1 MSTTT
6 VTPLTTADAETLVT
20 AARTA
25 AEAAGVAVSVTVLDA
40 GGHLLAFRRDDRAV
54 LISGETSTRKAY
66 TALQLNAPTADL
78 VDLVKPDGPFHSL
91 PTALDRPLLF
101 IAGGVPVHRDG
112 KLIGALGIGGGAP
125 EQDHGFATAALREL
139 VELTG
144 APVPG
149 AGVGAVRRMPLVP
162 PAPLL
167 SPAPDTPLSALC
179 KAAHF
184 AKSSATLQSVP

>member
-6 VTPLTTADAETLVT
+6 PAVAPLTIQDAEALVA
-20 AARTA
+20 AARRA
-25 AEAAGVAVSVTVLDA
+25 AEAADVTVSVTVLDA

-78 VDLVKPDGPFHSL
+78 VDLVKPDGPFHTL

-112 KLIGALGIGGGAP
+112 RLIGAIGVGGGAP
-125 EQDHGFATAALREL
+125 EQDHGFATAA
-139 VELTG
+139 VE
-144 APVPG
+144 
-149 AGVGAVRRMPLVP
+149 
-162 PAPLL
+162 
-167 SPAPDTPLSALC
+167 AL
-179 KAAHF
+179 A
-184 AKSSATLQSVP
+184 